1 MSRRTEKVGGLLR
14 SQIAELLHRQ
24 VKHPALTDTMV
35 SITEVEVSAD
45 FSIARVHVS
54 VMTDDAGGEDQQ
66 AEVLE
71 ALIRT
76 EPYLHRQLV
85 KRLRMRR
92 VPRLR
97 FIADHSIAE
106 GDRLAAMMRELAL
119 EEEREH

>member
-1 MSRRTEKVGGLLR
+1 MSRRTEKVNGLLR

-24 VKHPALTDTMV
+24 VKHPALTDAMV
-35 SITEVEVSAD
+35 SITRVEVTAD
-45 FSIARVHVS
+45 LSIARVHVS

-106 GDRLAAMMRELAL
+106 GERLAAMMRELAL
-119 EEEREH
+119 EEERER

>member
-1 MSRRTEKVGGLLR
+1 MSRRTEKVNGLLQG
-14 SQIAELLHRQ
+14 QIAELLHRQ
-24 VKHPALTDTMV
+24 VKHPALTDAMI
-35 SITEVEVSAD
+35 SITRVEVTAD
-45 FSIARVHVS
+45 LSIARVHVS

-119 EEEREH
+119 EEERER

>member
-1 MSRRTEKVGGLLR
+1 VSRRTEKVNGLLQ
-14 SQIAELLHRQ
+14 SQIAELLQRQ
-24 VKHPALTDTMV
+24 VKHPALTGAMI
-35 SITEVEVSAD
+35 SITRVEVTAD
-45 FSIARVHVS
+45 LSIARVHVS
-54 VMTDDAGGEDQQ
+54 VMTDGEDGEDQQ

-119 EEEREH
+119 GEERER

>member
-1 MSRRTEKVGGLLR
+1 MSRRTEKVSGLLQ
-14 SQIAELLHRQ
+14 SQIAELLHRH
-24 VKHPALTDTMV
+24 VKHPLLTDAMV
-35 SITEVEVSAD
+35 SITRVEVSAD
-45 FSIARVHVS
+45 LNSARVHVS
-54 VMTDDAGGEDQQ
+54 VMTDGAGGEDQQ
-66 AEVLE
+66 ARVLE

-106 GDRLAAMMRELAL
+106 GDRLAAMMRELAP
-119 EEEREH
+119 EDERER

>member
-1 MSRRTEKVGGLLR
+1 MSRRTEKVSGLLQ
-14 SQIAELLHRQ
+14 SQIAELLLRQ
-24 VKHPALTDTMV
+24 VKHPVLTDAMV
-35 SITEVEVSAD
+35 SITRVEVSAD
-45 FSIARVHVS
+45 FSTARVHVS
-54 VMTDDAGGEDQQ
+54 VMTDGAGGEDQQ
-66 AEVLE
+66 AEVME

-92 VPRLR
+92 VPRLH

-119 EEEREH
+119 EEERER

>member
-1 MSRRTEKVGGLLR
+1 MSRRTEKVSGLLQ
-14 SQIAELLHRQ
+14 SQIAELLHRH
-24 VKHPALTDTMV
+24 VKHPLLTDAMV
-35 SITEVEVSAD
+35 SITRVEVSAD
-45 FSIARVHVS
+45 LSSARVHVS
-54 VMTDDAGGEDQQ
+54 VMTDGAGGEDQQ
-66 AEVLE
+66 ARVLE

-106 GDRLAAMMRELAL
+106 GDRLAAMMRELAP
-119 EEEREH
+119 EDERER

>member
-1 MSRRTEKVGGLLR
+1 MSRRTEKVSGLLQ

-24 VKHPALTDTMV
+24 VKHPTLTGAMV
-35 SITEVEVSAD
+35 SITRVEVSAD

-85 KRLRMRR
+85 KRLHMRR